1 MNNYLAIFQ
10 HYRGAWF
17 ATVPDMPGIL
27 VSAEGREE
35 AETKLHE
42 GVQLYLEECQAD
54 GKPLPPRETDE
65 LSVGIV
71 QAN

>member
-1 MNNYLAIFQ
+1 MKNYLALF
-10 HYRGAWF
+10 
-17 ATVPDMPGIL
+17 
-27 VSAEGREE
+27 
-35 AETKLHE
+35 
-42 GVQLYLEECQAD
+42 LYLEECQAD